1 MNKVSKEFFAKIN
14 CVMILDPLIEI
25 YDLGSSNRNLLVN
38 PIFISIRMVNELF
51 LLLLRN
57 FGITYL
63 RILNLR
69 TQLMILNANLK
80 HFFLR
85 ELMNRDVLIVSV

>member
-1 MNKVSKEFFAKIN
+1 
-14 CVMILDPLIEI
+14 
-25 YDLGSSNRNLLVN
+25 
-38 PIFISIRMVNELF
+38 MVDELF

-57 FGITYL
+57 FGTTYL
-63 RILNLR
+63 RILNLQ